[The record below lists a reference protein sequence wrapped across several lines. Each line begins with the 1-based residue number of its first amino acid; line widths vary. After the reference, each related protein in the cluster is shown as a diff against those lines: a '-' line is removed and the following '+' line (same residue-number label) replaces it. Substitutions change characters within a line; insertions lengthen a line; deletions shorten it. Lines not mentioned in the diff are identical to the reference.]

1 MLGSRSSMSETHTYP
16 TGRLSDRLRRH
27 AGALVVDNLFRGI
40 ATVGRWHPQAK
51 PERHNVRVERDLEY
65 LPTGLAEHRLDVY
78 RPVTGAETGPL
89 PAVLYVHGGGF
100 RILSKDTH
108 WVMALAF
115 ARQGYVVFNVSY
127 RLAPAHPF
135 PSPLAD
141 VCAAFAWVVNNAA
154 RYGADPERL
163 VLAGESAG
171 ANLVTALAAITA
183 YERPEPWARAAW
195 ALGVVPRAVL
205 PACGM
210 LQVSEPQR
218 FREHWPH
225 MSPFVYDRLVEV
237 SEAYLDGH
245 RVAAPEALAL
255 ADPLVLLERRLPP
268 QRPLPPFL
276 ATVGTKDPLLDD
288 TRRLK
293 AALDAL
299 GVECEAHY
307 YSGEMH
313 AFHAIVWRPNARRF
327 WGHTYRFLERHC
339 PSPIARTRSHPS
351 ARTT

>member
-1 MLGSRSSMSETHTYP
+1 MLSSRTVMSETRTP
-16 TGRLSDRLRRH
+16 TPSRLSERLRRH
-27 AGALVVDNLFRGI
+27 AGALVVDNFFRGI
-40 ATVGRWHPQAK
+40 ATVGRWHPRAK
-51 PERHNVRVERDLEY
+51 PERHNVRVEHDVEY

-78 RPVTGAETGPL
+78 RPVTGGEAGAL

-135 PSPLAD
+135 PTPLAD
-141 VCAAFAWVVNNAA
+141 VCAAFAWVVGNAA
-154 RYGADPERL
+154 RFGADPTRL

-171 ANLVTALAAITA
+171 ANLVTALAAATA

-195 ALGVVPRAVL
+195 ELGVVPRAVL

-210 LQVSEPQR
+210 LQVSEPER
-218 FREHWPH
+218 FRERWPR
-225 MSPFVYDRLVEV
+225 MSPFVYDRLAEV
-237 SEAYLDGH
+237 SEAYLDGY
-245 RVAAPEALAL
+245 RGASPEALDL
-255 ADPLVLLERRLPP
+255 ADPLVLLERGRTPE
-268 QRPLPPFL
+268 RKLPPFL

-293 AALDAL
+293 GALDAL

-307 YSGEMH
+307 YPGEMH
-313 AFHAIVWRPNARRF
+313 AFHALVWRPNARRF
-327 WGHTYRFLERHC
+327 WAHTYRFLERHC
-339 PSPIARTRSHPS
+339 PSPAARTI
-351 ARTT
+351 AGA